1 MQYSV
6 LRDLHSPMFT
16 LTVEVHTGSWR
27 IKGLL
32 PSGSL
37 LNIFVTPSDPADNT
51 LRRMLPLGTVWID
64 SDGDPVE
71 PRMYSDILRDG
82 YGLRLPCGA
91 VGSFTVTSITS
102 IGSLPLDP
110 RSIVTIRGRISYLS
124 YHQYTYSNPRGPRG
138 GCINHSYFRLRLID
152 ATGSIVG
159 TAWEHDRDHQLL
171 RVGMDIVVHNAV
183 VRRSDPHALPTFDIG
198 RQSVLEIL

>member
-1 MQYSV
+1 MQYSI
-6 LRDLHSPMFT
+6 LRDLHSSMFT
-16 LTVEVHTGSWR
+16 LTVEMHTGSWR
-27 IKGLL
+27 IEGLL

-37 LNIFVTPSDPADNT
+37 LSISVIPSDPADNT

-64 SDGDPVE
+64 SEGDPVE

-82 YGLRLPCGA
+82 YGLRLPCGT
-91 VGSFTVTSITS
+91 VGSFTVTFPTP

-110 RSIVTIRGRISYLS
+110 RSIVTIRGRISHLDS
-124 YHQYTYSNPRGPRG
+124 HLFTYSNPRGPRSQY
-138 GCINHSYFRLRLID
+138 INYSYFRLRLID

-159 TAWEHDRDHQLL
+159 TAWEHDRDHELL

-183 VRRSDPHALPTFDIG
+183 VRRADPHALPTFDIG
-198 RQSVLEIL
+198 RQSVLEII